1 MNGFRENTDVVKEII
16 LDIWKMGMNAKKRI
30 AVVCGGYS
38 GESVVSMRSA
48 SMVMANID
56 REKYAPIQVVIERE
70 RWYAL
75 SEQGDELLLDKND
88 FSVIIGTEKVTFD
101 GVFIIVHGAP
111 GENGLLQGYFELIGL
126 PYTTGDVLNMSLTF
140 NKKATTDALHQL
152 GYQVANSVI
161 VGRKD
166 EVHADQ
172 ILQKVGL
179 PCFVKPNNG
188 GSSLGTSKV
197 KESSE
202 LTEAIQ
208 KALAVDAQAIIERF
222 VNGTEVTCGVIQ
234 WQGELKAL
242 PLTEIVTANEFFDF
256 EAKYNGASEEITP
269 ARVAVLVFEKVQ
281 RLAMDIY
288 RDLNC
293 RGMIRVD
300 FIIQEDVPH
309 VIEVNTVPGFSEA
322 SIIPQQAAVVGIDKK
337 SLISAVIEGCF

>member
-1 MNGFRENTDVVKEII
+1 
-16 LDIWKMGMNAKKRI
+16 MNAKKRI

-70 RWYAL
+70 RWFAL
-75 SEQGDELLLDKND
+75 SEQGEELLLDKND
-88 FSVIIGTEKVTFD
+88 FSVIIGTDKVTFD

-126 PYTTGDVLNMSLTF
+126 PYTTGDVLNMALTF
-140 NKKATTDALHQL
+140 NKKATTDTLHQL
-152 GYQVANSVI
+152 GYQVANSVT
-161 VGRKD
+161 VGRGDQISVD
-166 EVHADQ
+166 E

-197 KESSE
+197 KEKSQ
-202 LTEAIQ
+202 LKDAIQ

-222 VNGTEVTCGVIQ
+222 VSGTEVTCGVIQ
-234 WQGELKAL
+234 WQGELRAL
-242 PLTEIVTANEFFDF
+242 PLTEIVTSNEFFDF
-256 EAKYNGASEEITP
+256 EAKYNGESQEITP
-269 ARVAVLVFEKVQ
+269 ARVESSVFENVQ
-281 RLAMDIY
+281 KLAVGIY

-300 FIIQEDVPH
+300 FIIQENEPF

-322 SIIPQQAAVVGIDKK
+322 SIIPQQASVVGIDKK
-337 SLISAVIEGCF
+337 ALITAVIEGCF

>member
-1 MNGFRENTDVVKEII
+1 MKVK
-16 LDIWKMGMNAKKRI
+16 KKI

-56 REKYAPIQVVIERE
+56 LEKYAPTQVVIERH

-75 SEQGDELLLDKND
+75 SEQGEELLLDKND
-88 FSVIIGTEKVTFD
+88 FSVIIGTDKVTFD

-126 PYTTGDVLNMSLTF
+126 PYTTGDVLNMALTF

-152 GYQVANSVI
+152 GYQVANSVTK
-161 VGRKD
+161 GRGDQIEVD
-166 EVHADQ
+166 E

-197 KESSE
+197 KEQSE
-202 LTEAIQ
+202 LVAAIQ

-222 VNGTEVTCGVIQ
+222 VSGTEVTCGVIQ
-234 WQGELKAL
+234 WQGELRAL
-242 PLTEIVTANEFFDF
+242 PLTEIVTSNEFFDF
-256 EAKYNGASEEITP
+256 EAKYNGESQEITP
-269 ARVAVLVFEKVQ
+269 ARLESSVFENVQ
-281 RLAMDIY
+281 KLAVGIY

-300 FIIQEDVPH
+300 FIIQENEPF

-322 SIIPQQAAVVGIDKK
+322 SIIPQQASAVGIDKK
-337 SLISAVIEGCF
+337 ALITAVIESCF

>member
-1 MNGFRENTDVVKEII
+1 
-16 LDIWKMGMNAKKRI
+16 MGMNAKKKI

-56 REKYAPIQVVIERE
+56 REKYSPTQVVIERD

-75 SEQGDELLLDKND
+75 SEQGEELLLDKND
-88 FSVIIGTEKVTFD
+88 FSVIIGMDKVTFD

-126 PYTTGDVLNMSLTF
+126 PYTTGDVLNMALTF

-152 GYQVANSVI
+152 GYQVANSVTI
-161 VGRKD
+161 GRGDQIEVD
-166 EVHADQ
+166 E

-197 KESSE
+197 KEQTE
-202 LTEAIQ
+202 LVVAIQ

-222 VNGTEVTCGVIQ
+222 VSGTEVTCGVIQ
-234 WQGELKAL
+234 WQGKLRAL

-256 EAKYNGASEEITP
+256 EAKYNGESEEITP
-269 ARVAVLVFEKVQ
+269 ARVDSEIFEHVQ
-281 RLAMDIY
+281 HLAADIY

-300 FIIQEDVPH
+300 FIIQDNVPF

-322 SIIPQQAAVVGIDKK
+322 SIIPQQASAVGIDKK
-337 SLISAVIEGCF
+337 SLISAVIEGSF

>member
-1 MNGFRENTDVVKEII
+1 
-16 LDIWKMGMNAKKRI
+16 MNAKKKI

-56 REKYAPIQVVIERE
+56 RDLYAPIQVVIERH

-75 SEQGDELLLDKND
+75 SDQGEELLLDKND
-88 FSVIIGTEKVTFD
+88 FSVTIGEEKVKFD

-126 PYTTGDVLNMSLTF
+126 PYTTGGVLNMALTF

-152 GYQVANSVI
+152 GYQVANSVTI
-161 VGRKD
+161 GRGDQIEVD
-166 EVHADQ
+166 E

-197 KESSE
+197 KDQSE
-202 LTEAIQ
+202 LVVAIQ
-208 KALAVDAQAIIERF
+208 KALAVDSQAIIERF
-222 VNGTEVTCGVIQ
+222 VSGTEVTCGVIQ
-234 WQGELKAL
+234 WQGKLKAL

-256 EAKYNGASEEITP
+256 EAKYNGKSEEITP
-269 ARVAVLVFEKVQ
+269 ARVESSVFEKVQ
-281 RLAMDIY
+281 RLAVGIY
-288 RDLNC
+288 SDLNC

-300 FIIQEDVPH
+300 FIIQDNVPF

-322 SIIPQQAAVVGIDKK
+322 SIIPQQASAVGIDKK
-337 SLISAVIEGCF
+337 ALITAVIEGCF

>member
-1 MNGFRENTDVVKEII
+1 VNSV
-16 LDIWKMGMNAKKRI
+16 DIWKMGMKVKKKI

-56 REKYAPIQVVIERE
+56 REKYSPTQVVIERH

-75 SEQGDELLLDKND
+75 SEQGEELLLDKND
-88 FSVIIGTEKVTFD
+88 FSVIIGTDKVTFD

-126 PYTTGDVLNMSLTF
+126 PYTTGDVLNMALTF
-140 NKKATTDALHQL
+140 NKKATTDTLHQL
-152 GYQVANSVI
+152 GYQVANSVT
-161 VGRKD
+161 VGRGDQISVD
-166 EVHADQ
+166 E

-197 KESSE
+197 KEQSE
-202 LTEAIQ
+202 LSNAIQ
-208 KALAVDAQAIIERF
+208 KALMVDAQAIIERF

-234 WQGELKAL
+234 WQGELRAL
-242 PLTEIVTANEFFDF
+242 PLTEIVTSNEFFDF
-256 EAKYNGASEEITP
+256 EAKYNGESQEITP
-269 ARVAVLVFEKVQ
+269 ARVESSVFENVQ
-281 RLAMDIY
+281 KQAVGIY

-300 FIIQEDVPH
+300 FIIQENEPF

-322 SIIPQQAAVVGIDKK
+322 SIIPQQASVVGIDKK
-337 SLISAVIEGCF
+337 ALITAVIEGCF